1 MTMEF
6 ILYEASWRLAFHIM
20 FLLFARDSAR
30 EPIGTDRADYKAIV
44 HESWRRA
51 AYSPATLEL

>member
-1 MTMEF
+1 MEF
-6 ILYEASWRLAFHIM
+6 ILHEASWRLAFHTM

-44 HESWRRA
+44 HE
-51 AYSPATLEL
+51 L